1 VKGCYRQE
9 WETALG
15 DFCTRFSSD
24 FGLGPLGYEG
34 KFKRDRKQL
43 QPRAAR
49 IKVISSSHK
58 LASFSNGN
66 EVSSLLSRAENCISV
81 SCF

>member
-1 VKGCYRQE
+1 MGCYRQE
-9 WETALG
+9 WLNALG

-34 KFKRDRKQL
+34 KTGQETTATSRGADQDDFLK
-43 QPRAAR
+43 
-49 IKVISSSHK
+49 S

-81 SCF
+81 SCL